1 MKTKLLFLL
10 VLITSIC
17 FSQTDKNVES
27 KTISGAVSFENK
39 RLSNVSIFIAGTIK
53 YTVTDSKGLFSL
65 KAKPGE
71 VLTFSYIGLKTIP
84 ILIEDVT
91 SVLNINMKVTN
102 SVAEFKTNKVLK
114 LGGSTIGANGL
125 NFFVKRIAGD
135 SLNTN
140 AGSLTKAI
148 EEKIPELFLKF
159 NDFGEEIIFLR
170 GQELNGPV
178 LWIFDGFVFDIPIP
192 VFISEVKDLTVMNS
206 KASGFIIK
214 VNTSLNYKK
223 VKDIIFEDYYFTD
236 EDYYKFDATL
246 YRKLKTSKPLYLKE
260 YKKKS
265 KSEEAFNTYVS
276 QHSVHKNTINY
287 HLNVFNYLKKEKF
300 GKTILLKVLSDF
312 EKLSINNPENLKA
325 IAYKY
330 QQLNENKKALE
341 VYKKIINLRPKYRQ
355 SYRDLANTFLTL
367 KKYRDVWLTYNYY
380 LNKNFKIEENDIGEI
395 IASEI
400 ISSYN
405 LDQEERGVHQKIK
418 IKNPKKNIKSD
429 VRLVFEWN
437 TSEAEF
443 IIEFINPNLQAYKI
457 ENSIDK
463 NNDLIVDQKK
473 KGYTSKEIF
482 INTLKRGNYYVNLT
496 YLGNKQHKPTVFK
509 ITTYYNWGRPNQTKK
524 IDVFDF
530 TLQNIKTKL
539 LKLNR
544 KNI

>member
-1 MKTKLLFLL
+1 MKTKILFLL
-10 VLITSIC
+10 VLIPSIF
-17 FSQTDKNVES
+17 FSQTDKNFQS
-27 KTISGAVSFENK
+27 KTISGTVSFENK
-39 RLSNVSIFIAGTIK
+39 RLSNVSIFIEGTIK
-53 YTVTDSKGLFSL
+53 YTVTDSKGVFSL

-71 VLTFSYIGLKTIP
+71 VLIFSYIGLKTIP
-84 ILIEDVT
+84 VLIEDVT
-91 SVLNINMKVTN
+91 SVLNINMKVTS

-114 LGGSTIGANGL
+114 LGGSNIGENGL

-135 SLNTN
+135 SLNTY
-140 AGSLTKAI
+140 ASSLTKAI
-148 EEKIPELFLKF
+148 VEKIPELFLKF
-159 NDFGEEIIFLR
+159 NDFGEEIIYLR

-178 LWIFDGFVFDIPIP
+178 LWVFDGFVFDIPIP

-206 KASGFIIK
+206 KVSGFIIK

-223 VKDIIFEDYYFTD
+223 VKDIFFEDYYFTD

-246 YRKLKTSKPLYLKE
+246 YRKLKTHTPSYLKA
-260 YKKKS
+260 YKKRS
-265 KSEEAFNTYVS
+265 KSEKVFNTYVNQNS
-276 QHSVHKNTINY
+276 ENKNTNNY
-287 HLNVFNYLKKEKF
+287 HFNVFNYLKKEKF
-300 GKTILLKVLSDF
+300 SKIILLKILSDF
-312 EKLSINNPENLKA
+312 EKFSKNNPENLKA

-330 QQLNENKKALE
+330 QQLNENNKALA
-341 VYKKIINLRPKYRQ
+341 VYKKIINLRPEYRQ

-380 LNKNFKIEENDIGEI
+380 LNKGFEIEENDIGEI

-405 LDQEERGVHQKIK
+405 LDKEPKGVLQKIK
-418 IKNPKKNIKSD
+418 INNPKKNIESD
-429 VRLVFEWN
+429 VRVVFEWN

-443 IIEFINPNLQAYKI
+443 IIEFVNPNLQAYKI
-457 ENSIDK
+457 ENSLDK

-482 INTLKRGNYYVNLT
+482 IDTLKRGNYYVNFT

-524 IDVFDF
+524 IEVFDF
-530 TLQNIKTKL
+530 TLQNVKTKL

-544 KNI
+544 KYI

>member
-1 MKTKLLFLL
+1 MKTKILFLL
-10 VLITSIC
+10 VLIPSIF
-17 FSQTDKNVES
+17 FSQTDKNFES
-27 KTISGAVSFENK
+27 KIISGAVSFENK
-39 RLSNVSIFIAGTIK
+39 RLSNVSVFIEGTIK

-71 VLTFSYIGLKTIP
+71 VLIFSYIGLKTIP
-84 ILIEDVT
+84 VLIEDVT
-91 SVLNINMKVTN
+91 SVLNINMKVKS

-114 LGGSTIGANGL
+114 LGGSTIGENGL

-140 AGSLTKAI
+140 ASSLTKAI

-159 NDFGEEIIFLR
+159 NDFGEEIIYLR
-170 GQELNGPV
+170 GHELNGPV
-178 LWIFDGFVFDIPIP
+178 LWVFDDFVFDIPIP
-192 VFISEVKDLTVMNS
+192 VFISEVKDLTVINS

-223 VKDIIFEDYYFTD
+223 VKDIFFEDYYFTD

-246 YRKLKTSKPLYLKE
+246 YRKLKTSNPLYLE
-260 YKKKS
+260 AYKKKS

-276 QHSVHKNTINY
+276 QHSDNKNTINY
-287 HLNVFNYLKKEKF
+287 HFKVFNYLKKEKF
-300 GKTILLKVLSDF
+300 SKTILLKVLSDF
-312 EKLSINNPENLKA
+312 EKFSKNNPENLKA

-330 QQLNENKKALE
+330 QQLNENNKALA
-341 VYKKIINLRPKYRQ
+341 VYKKIINLRPEYRQ

-380 LNKNFKIEENDIGEI
+380 LNRDFEIEENDIGEI

-405 LDQEERGVHQKIK
+405 LDKEPKGVLQKIK
-418 IKNPKKNIKSD
+418 INNPKKNIESD

-443 IIEFINPNLQAYKI
+443 IIEFVNPDLQVYKI
-457 ENSIDK
+457 ENSI
-463 NNDLIVDQKK
+463 NNNNELIIDQKK
-473 KGYTSKEIF
+473 KGYTSKEIL
-482 INTLKRGNYYVNLT
+482 IDTLKRGNYYVNLT
-496 YLGNKQHKPTVFK
+496 YLGNKQYKPTVFK
-509 ITTYYNWGRPNQTKK
+509 VTTYYNWGRLNQTKK

-530 TLQNIKTKL
+530 TLQNEKTQL

-544 KNI
+544 KYL

>member
-1 MKTKLLFLL
+1 MKTKLLFFL
-10 VLITSIC
+10 VLIPSIF
-17 FSQTDKNVES
+17 FSQTDKNFES
-27 KTISGAVSFENK
+27 KIISGAVSFENK
-39 RLSNVSIFIAGTIK
+39 RLSNVSVFIEGTIK

-71 VLTFSYIGLKTIP
+71 VLIFSYIGLKTIP
-84 ILIEDVT
+84 VLIEDVT
-91 SVLNINMKVTN
+91 SILNINMKVTS

-114 LGGSTIGANGL
+114 LGGSTIGENGL

-135 SLNTN
+135 SLNTY
-140 AGSLTKAI
+140 ASSLTKAI

-159 NDFGEEIIFLR
+159 NDFGEEIIYLR

-178 LWIFDGFVFDIPIP
+178 LWDFDGFVFDIPIP
-192 VFISEVKDLTVMNS
+192 VFISEIKDLTVMNS
-206 KASGFIIK
+206 KVSGFIIK

-223 VKDIIFEDYYFTD
+223 VKDIFFEDYYFTD
-236 EDYYKFDATL
+236 EDYYKFDASL
-246 YRKLKTSKPLYLKE
+246 YRKLKTHNPSYLKA
-260 YKKKS
+260 YKKRS
-265 KSEEAFNTYVS
+265 KSEEVFNTYVN
-276 QHSVHKNTINY
+276 QHSANKNTINY
-287 HLNVFNYLKKEKF
+287 HFNVFNYLKKEKF
-300 GKTILLKVLSDF
+300 SKIILLKILSDF
-312 EKLSINNPENLKA
+312 EKFSKNNPENLKA

-330 QQLNENKKALE
+330 QQLNENNKALA
-341 VYKKIINLRPKYRQ
+341 VYKKIINLRPEYRQ
-355 SYRDLANTFLTL
+355 SYRDLANIFLTL

-380 LNKNFKIEENDIGEI
+380 LNKGFEIEENDIGEI

-405 LDQEERGVHQKIK
+405 LDKEPKGVLQKIK
-418 IKNPKKNIKSD
+418 INNPKKNIESD

-443 IIEFINPNLQAYKI
+443 IIEFVNPNLQVYKI
-457 ENSIDK
+457 ENSI
-463 NNDLIVDQKK
+463 NNNNELIIDQKK

-482 INTLKRGNYYVNLT
+482 IDTLKRGNYYVNFT

-524 IDVFDF
+524 IEVFDF
-530 TLQNIKTKL
+530 TLQNVKTKL

-544 KNI
+544 KYI

>member
-1 MKTKLLFLL
+1 MKTKILL
-10 VLITSIC
+10 VLLLIPSFF
-17 FSQTDKNVES
+17 FSQTDDSFKF

-39 RLSNVSIFIAGTIK
+39 QLSNVSVFIEGTIK

-71 VLTFSYIGLKTIP
+71 VLIFSYYGLKTIP

-91 SVLNINMKVTN
+91 SVLNINMKVTS

-114 LGGSTIGANGL
+114 LGGSTIGENGL
-125 NFFVKRIAGD
+125 KFFVKRIAGD
-135 SLNTN
+135 SLNTY
-140 AGSLTKAI
+140 ASSLTKAI
-148 EEKIPELFLKF
+148 EEKIPELLLKF
-159 NDFGEEIIFLR
+159 NDFGEEIIYLR

-178 LWIFDGFVFDIPIP
+178 LWVFDGFVFDIPIP
-192 VFISEVKDLTVMNS
+192 VFISEVKDVLVMNS
-206 KASGFIIK
+206 KASGFIIQ
-214 VNTSLNYKK
+214 VNTNIDYKK
-223 VKDIIFEDYYFTD
+223 VKDIFFEDYYFTD

-246 YRKLKTSKPLYLKE
+246 YRKLKTSIPLYLKA

-265 KSEEAFNTYVS
+265 KSEEAFNTYVN
-276 QHSVHKNTINY
+276 QHSENKNTINY
-287 HLNVFNYLKKEKF
+287 HFKVFNYLKKEKF
-300 GKTILLKVLSDF
+300 SKTILLKVLSDF
-312 EKLSINNPENLKA
+312 EKFSKNNPENLKA

-330 QQLNENKKALE
+330 QQLNENKKALA
-341 VYKKIINLRPKYRQ
+341 VYKKIINLRPEYRQ
-355 SYRDLANTFLTL
+355 SYRDLANTFLIL

-380 LNKNFKIEENDIGEI
+380 LNRDFEIEENDIGEI

-405 LDQEERGVHQKIK
+405 LDKEPKGVLQKIK
-418 IKNPKKNIKSD
+418 INNPKKNIESD

-443 IIEFINPNLQAYKI
+443 IIEFVNPDLQVYKI
-457 ENSIDK
+457 ENSI
-463 NNDLIVDQKK
+463 NNNNELIIDQKK

-482 INTLKRGNYYVNLT
+482 IDTLKRGNYYVNLT
-496 YLGNKQHKPTVFK
+496 YLGNKQYKPTVFK
-509 ITTYYNWGRPNQTKK
+509 VTTYYNWGRLNQTKK

-530 TLQNIKTKL
+530 TLQNEKTQL

-544 KNI
+544 KYL